1 MKIYPTYLPNEILSI
16 IINKFAGPSDTED
29 NDLETLAACRL
40 ASYTLCSL
48 ATPLLFSSIQL
59 AENRTTRNGIRS
71 PVEEGA
77 VKLNQ
82 LLTNKD
88 IAASVRTL
96 TLKLCSI
103 NFENSTSSM
112 ITEILHRLPHIQD
125 FTLEALQEYC
135 WEGYQLCCES
145 EQIPFYWIA
154 EDSLALAIQDLVTSP
169 KLTKLKLSNIYDI
182 PLAIITAC
190 PNLQHLCLSN
200 IDFSVKS
207 HLFFFALSETTNIY
221 SSTRMIQ
228 MSYQACKVPTY
239 TPWRLTRI
247 AWLPLTYA
255 LEKVYRS
262 QNISHDSRIFELTT
276 KRCS

>member
-16 IINKFAGPSDTED
+16 IINEFAGPSDTED

-59 AENRTTRNGIRS
+59 AENRTTYNGFRS
-71 PVEEGA
+71 PVKEGA

-96 TLKLCSI
+96 TLKLCSM

-112 ITEILHRLPHIQD
+112 ITEILHRLPHIRD
-125 FTLEALQEYC
+125 FTLEAWQEYR
-135 WEGYQLCCES
+135 WEGYHMYRES
-145 EQIPFYWIA
+145 EQIPFDWIA
-154 EDSLALAIQDLVTSP
+154 EDLALAIQDLVTSP
-169 KLTKLKLSNIYDI
+169 KLTKLELSNICDF
-182 PLAIITAC
+182 PLVIITAC

-200 IDFSVKS
+200 IDFFVKS
-207 HLFFFALSETTNIY
+207 HLFFLHFPKQLIPY

-247 AWLPLTYA
+247 AWVPLTYA
-255 LEKVYRS
+255 LEKMYRS
-262 QNISHDSRIFELTT
+262 QNISHDSRICELTT
-276 KRCS
+276 NR